1 MDFDSL
7 YNLLVL
13 LLAKL
18 GKSVKPASS
27 AEAGAIPVAD
37 GEGGYTW
44 GAATTGVV
52 SAIDPNSD
60 GNVTIQFVEGS

>member
-1 MDFDSL
+1 MSIEAVFGF
-7 YNLLVL
+7 VML
-13 LLAKL
+13 LLAKI
-18 GKSVKPASS
+18 GKAVSPGSS
-27 AEAGAIPVAD
+27 AEVGAIPVAD